1 MLTERQQLC
10 ALIVSKSDR
19 TPEAIGP
26 ILTMNGI
33 GKILRAQSA
42 GEARRT
48 VMSRVVDIAI
58 INTPLSDDFGI
69 QLAIELSERNIC
81 VLTFVKGDRY
91 EQIAYK
97 LEEYGVITL
106 AKPVD
111 RASLVISVR
120 MLKAMRAKLVKM
132 ETQRSSLESKMREI
146 RLVNRAKLLLVE
158 RLSMTEEEAHRFTE
172 KQAMD
177 SCVKKGEIA
186 ENIIKTYEI

>member
-48 VMSRVVDIAI
+48 VMSRGVDIAI

-158 RLSMTEEEAHRFTE
+158 RLSMTEEEAPRLIAKLGLE
-172 KQAMD
+172 
-177 SCVKKGEIA
+177 SCVK
-186 ENIIKTYEI
+186 

>member
-69 QLAIELSERNIC
+69 QLAIELSESNIC

-158 RLSMTEEEAHRFTE
+158 RLSMTEEEAHRFIE

>member
-120 MLKAMRAKLVKM
+120 MLKAMRAKLVKS

-158 RLSMTEEEAHRFTE
+158 RLSMTEEEAHRFIE

>member
-97 LEEYGVITL
+97 LEGYGVITL

-158 RLSMTEEEAHRFTE
+158 RLSMTEEEAHRFIE

>member
-120 MLKAMRAKLVKM
+120 MLKAMRAKLVKI
-132 ETQRSSLESKMREI
+132 ETQRSSLESKMRER

-158 RLSMTEEEAHRFTE
+158 RLSMTEEEAHRFIE

>member
-158 RLSMTEEEAHRFTE
+158 RLSMTEEEAHRFIE
-172 KQAMD
+172 NQAMD

>member
-120 MLKAMRAKLVKM
+120 MLKAMRAKLVKI

-158 RLSMTEEEAHRFTE
+158 RLSMTEVEAHRFIE

>member
-42 GEARRT
+42 GEARRM
-48 VMSRVVDIAI
+48 VMSRPVDIAI
-58 INTPLSDDFGI
+58 INTPLPDDFGI

-81 VLTFVKGDRY
+81 VLIFVKGDQY
-91 EQIAYK
+91 EQITYK
-97 LEEYGVITL
+97 LEEYGAITL

-111 RASLVISVR
+111 RASLVLSVR

-132 ETQRSSLESKMREI
+132 ETQHSSLESKMREI

-158 RLSMTEEEAHRFTE
+158 RLSMTEEEAHRFIE

-177 SCVKKGEIA
+177 SCVKKSEIA
-186 ENIIKTYEI
+186 ENIIKTYET

>member
-158 RLSMTEEEAHRFTE
+158 RLSMTEEEAHRFIE

-177 SCVKKGEIA
+177 SCVKEGEIA

>member
-58 INTPLSDDFGI
+58 IHTPLSDDFGI

-158 RLSMTEEEAHRFTE
+158 RLSMTEEEAHRFIE

>member
-1 MLTERQQLC
+1 
-10 ALIVSKSDR
+10 
-19 TPEAIGP
+19 
-26 ILTMNGI
+26 
-33 GKILRAQSA
+33 
-42 GEARRT
+42 
-48 VMSRVVDIAI
+48 MSRVVDIAI

-97 LEEYGVITL
+97 LEGYGVITL

-158 RLSMTEEEAHRFTE
+158 RLSMTEEEAHRFIE

>member
-19 TPEAIGP
+19 TPEAIGL

-158 RLSMTEEEAHRFTE
+158 RLSMTEEEAHRFIE

-186 ENIIKTYEI
+186 ENIIKTYET